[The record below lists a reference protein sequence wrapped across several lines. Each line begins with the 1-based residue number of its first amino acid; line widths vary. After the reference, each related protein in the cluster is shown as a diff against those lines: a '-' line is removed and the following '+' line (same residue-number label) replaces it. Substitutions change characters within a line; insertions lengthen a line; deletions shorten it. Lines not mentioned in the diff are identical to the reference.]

1 METSATFSNM
11 ILNKLASSYCS
22 LWTLAELTDCIISD
36 SNMAEIYWEQISLQR
51 INQAKIL
58 EVLIQLEFEGN
69 VFLNPITDESSIT
82 IKGLLKINNKILLN

>member
-11 ILNKLASSYCS
+11 ILNKLASTFCHF
-22 LWTLAELTDCIISD
+22 WTLAELTDYIISD
-36 SNMAEIYWEQISLQR
+36 SNIAEIYGEQISLQR
-51 INQAKIL
+51 INEAKIL

-69 VFLNPITDESSIT
+69 VFLNPITDESCIT